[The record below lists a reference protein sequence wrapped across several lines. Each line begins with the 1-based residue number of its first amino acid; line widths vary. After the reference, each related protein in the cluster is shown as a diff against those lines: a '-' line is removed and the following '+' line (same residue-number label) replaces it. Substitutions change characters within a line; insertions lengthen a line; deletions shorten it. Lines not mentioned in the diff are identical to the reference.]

1 MARSP
6 LPSLLGLLT
15 LCSCLRAGP
24 TGSSPTVS
32 ATPRGAP
39 DVEQLL
45 SQMTLEEKVGQ
56 MTQVDLKALK
66 PEVDLADYFIG
77 SVLSGGDSPASPNT
91 PAGWADTYDRLQRHA
106 LSTRLG
112 IPILY
117 GIDAVH
123 GFNALPGAVIFP
135 HNIGLGATRDA
146 ALVEHIG
153 RATAEELAGTGL
165 DWTFAPCVAT
175 PRDERWG
182 RTYEGFGE
190 VPELSSEL
198 GAAAVRGLQ
207 TADLGH
213 DTAVLACAKH
223 FIADG
228 ATLGGKDQG
237 DAQISAEE
245 LRRLHLP
252 AYREAV
258 RAGVGSVMISYSS
271 WNGRKLHGQTP
282 LIEQVLKG
290 ELGFEGFVVTD
301 WEAIDKVP
309 GNYADNVVQ
318 AINAGVDMVMV
329 PNQYKRFIAIVKEA
343 VQDGRIAPA
352 RIDDAVRRILR
363 KKVELALW
371 QRPLSQRRLTAS
383 IGSPEHRRL
392 ARQAV
397 RESLVLLKN
406 ERHALPIPERARV
419 HVGGSKAD
427 DLGVQCGGWT
437 VGWMGKRGLVTQGTS
452 ILSALR
458 QALPAA
464 QVSFSA
470 DGSGGDQADV
480 AIAVVGEEP
489 YAEFQGDRQ
498 DLGLS
503 SEDARLIERMRRGS
517 RPLVV
522 VLLSG
527 RPLLLGS
534 AFEQADSLVAAWLPG
549 TEGQGVA
556 DVLLGVYAPTGQL
569 PHSWPRSM
577 AQLPINVG
585 DASYDPLFPYG
596 FGLRYDGTP
605 TGPRVE
611 DHGGNGD

>member
-1 MARSP
+1 MSRST
-6 LPSLLGLLT
+6 LLVLFGLLT
-15 LCSCLRAGP
+15 LLACIKPSP
-24 TGSSPTVS
+24 PGSSPPAAVQRAS
-32 ATPRGAP
+32 P

-45 SQMTLEEKVGQ
+45 ALMTLEEKIGQ
-56 MTQVDLKALK
+56 MTQVDLSALK
-66 PEVDLADYFIG
+66 PEDDLARYFIG
-77 SVLSGGDSPASPNT
+77 SVLSGGDSPVSPNT
-91 PAGWADTYDRLQRHA
+91 PVTWADTYDRLQRHA

-123 GFNALPGAVIFP
+123 GHNAVHGAVIFP

-146 ALVEHIG
+146 ALVEQIG
-153 RATAEELAGTGL
+153 RATAEEVAATGI
-165 DWTFAPCVAT
+165 DWTFAPCVAV

-190 VPELSSEL
+190 TAELASQL

-207 TADLGH
+207 SADLGQAG
-213 DTAVLACAKH
+213 AVLSCAKH
-223 FIADG
+223 FLADG

-237 DAQISAEE
+237 DAPISEEE
-245 LRRLHLP
+245 LRAIHLP

-282 LIEQVLKG
+282 LIQQVLKG
-290 ELGFEGFVVTD
+290 ELGFQGFVVTD

-309 GNYADNVVQ
+309 GDYADNVVQ

-329 PNQYKRFIAIVKEA
+329 PTQFRRFIAIMQAAVK
-343 VQDGRIAPA
+343 DGRIPMA

-363 KKVELALW
+363 KKVELKLW
-371 QRPLSQRRLTAS
+371 ERPLSERSLMAT
-383 IGSPEHRRL
+383 IGSSQHRQI

-406 ERHALPIPERARV
+406 ERAALPIRGSARV

-427 DLGVQCGGWT
+427 DLGIQCGGWT
-437 VGWMGKRGLVTQGTS
+437 MSWRGKRGAITQGTT
-452 ILSALR
+452 ILAALR
-458 QALPAA
+458 QALPGAG

-470 DGSGGDQADV
+470 DGSGGEQADIAV
-480 AIAVVGEEP
+480 AVVGEEP
-489 YAEFQGDRQ
+489 YAEFHGDRQ

-503 SEDARLIERMRRGS
+503 PDDLALIERMQRSG

-527 RPLLLGS
+527 RPLVLGRALERADALL
-534 AFEQADSLVAAWLPG
+534 AAWLPG
-549 TEGQGVA
+549 SEGQGVA
-556 DVLLGVYAPTGQL
+556 DVLLGTYPPTGKL

-577 AQLPINVG
+577 AQVPINLG
-585 DASYDPLFPYG
+585 DPGYDPLFPYD
-596 FGLRYDGTP
+596 FGLGYDA
-605 TGPRVE
+605 
-611 DHGGNGD
+611 H